1 MITGAVDRIEGDW
14 IIVVLDSGK
23 YIQVPVSVFPDF
35 QPGDVVDISIQK
47 DSKGQQE
54 AKERID
60 KIRSGLKRV
69 DL

>member
-1 MITGAVDRIEGDW
+1 MITGVVDRIEGDW

-23 YIQVPVSVFPDF
+23 YIQIPVSEFPDF
-35 QPGDVVDISIQK
+35 QPGDAVNITIQK
-47 DSKGQQE
+47 DLKGQQE